1 MTKRDFSIQQEDDDE
16 LRNSL
21 MSNKYKY
28 GSEIKGVIS
37 KMDRAVA
44 LIKRE
49 GQSNPQRLKKIEGD
63 LHQITEAWQDRIF
76 WEEIDPSKSDDD
88 WHKEEKVRELKMKK
102 LMTVAK
108 SKFYMLKINFPKIFE
123 AVEYEEADGSYELP
137 PQQEQTEQVQ
147 EEEEVGDTRF
157 EKLFGSKKQR
167 ELEEKV
173 HMQRLS
179 D

>member
-28 GSEIKGVIS
+28 ESEIKGVIS

-88 WHKEEKVRELKMKK
+88 WHKEEKVR
-102 LMTVAK
+102 AQ
-108 SKFYMLKINFPKIFE
+108 N
-123 AVEYEEADGSYELP
+123 
-137 PQQEQTEQVQ
+137 
-147 EEEEVGDTRF
+147 
-157 EKLFGSKKQR
+157 EKTHDSRQK
-167 ELEEKV
+167 
-173 HMQRLS
+173 
-179 D
+179 